1 MNNPLARCGP
11 GMISHGVFMNRFS
24 AVFLAGAALLALCA
38 PALAEPLKSY
48 PKIDALEQQLRRA
61 ELQLTQIKGQQA
73 GSDTS
78 AAVVDLKR
86 STSDQCKDIND
97 RLGKWTHVRFDDGRF
112 TLATRNGD
120 FTLSLKSL
128 IQFDYGYFAQGKN
141 PASVDLNSGSNF
153 RRAQI
158 GLLGTV
164 WKDWSYNF
172 TYDFGGNGVEKNGYI
187 YYAYLEYDGFKPF
200 AIRAGAM
207 TPFLAVEDSTGSGD
221 LMFLERPSSVDI
233 ARNIGGSPGRE
244 GVEAF
249 AQGDSYLVSLAYTG
263 KKSTDAATFD
273 AQEAILGRASWL
285 AVNQSDVKW
294 LVDGH
299 FTQVLHPADA
309 AANTGTSN
317 FLSFSNGTEL
327 AVDASKT
334 VNTGNIDSRRA
345 TEFGFESAAE
355 YAGLYAQGGWFHYEI
370 DRRTTLP
377 SPHFSGWYLQGSYS
391 LTGEEHAYDPATAS
405 FRGLKPAHPLGTPG
419 GWGAWEI
426 TGRYSN
432 IDLDYLPFATTANGG
447 VPGGQQNVWNVG
459 VNWYPTNGLRFIV
472 DYYNIHVDHVNAPAN
487 DIFANAIGIRSQI
500 SF

>member
-1 MNNPLARCGP
+1 M
-11 GMISHGVFMNRFS
+11 SKFS
-24 AVFLAGAALLALCA
+24 ASFLAGAALIALSA
-38 PALAEPLKSY
+38 PALAQTQKTSQN
-48 PKIDALEQQLRRA
+48 PKIDALEQQLRDV
-61 ELQLTQIKGQQA
+61 EQQLAQIKAQQA
-73 GSDTS
+73 DSDTS

-86 STSDQCKDIND
+86 STSDQYKDISD
-97 RLGKWTHVRFDDGRF
+97 RLDNRTRVGFDDGRF
-112 TLATRNGD
+112 TLASPNGA

-128 IQFDYGYFAQGKN
+128 VQFDYGYFSQGKN
-141 PASVDLNSGSNF
+141 PANVDLNSGTNF

-158 GLLGTV
+158 GLVGTA

-172 TYDFGGNGVEKNGYI
+172 TYDFGGNGAEKNGYI
-187 YYAYLEYDGFKPF
+187 YYAYLEYDGLKPF

-207 TPFLAVEDSTGSGD
+207 TPFLAIEDATGSAD
-221 LMFLERPSSVDI
+221 LLFLERPSSVDV
-233 ARNIGGSPGRE
+233 ARNIGGAPGRE

-249 AQGDSYLVSLAYTG
+249 AQGDTYLVSLAYTG

-285 AVNQSDVKW
+285 AVNQPDIKW
-294 LVDGH
+294 LLDGH

-309 AANTGTSN
+309 AANTNTSN

-334 VNTGNIDSRRA
+334 VNTGNIDAKRA

-355 YAGLYAQGGWFHYEI
+355 YGGLYAQGGWFHYEI
-370 DRRTTLP
+370 DRRTALP
-377 SPHFSGWYLQGSYS
+377 SPHFSGWYVQGAYS
-391 LTGEEHAYDPATAS
+391 LTGEEHAYDPTTAS

-432 IDLDYLPFATTANGG
+432 IDLDFLSSATAAAGG
-447 VPGGQQNVWNVG
+447 VAGGQQNVWNVG

-472 DYYNIHVDHVNAPAN
+472 DYYNIQVDHVNTPAN
-487 DIFANAIGIRSQI
+487 NISANAIGIRSQI